1 MKMKTNVAVQ
11 TANDCIRHVLK
22 DAYAELEYKYVKETR
37 KQSLLDRIEHLEN
50 VMRTLDGMVTYIK
63 IQGVHTIVEEKEDG

>member
-50 VMRTLDGMVTYIK
+50 VLEKK
-63 IQGVHTIVEEKEDG
+63 ILGHYGGLIMLINLLN